1 MAPPPTEQ
9 EALSAVDTAWLR
21 MDRPAN
27 LMMICGMMLLE
38 SRIDLPQLK
47 DLIRTRMLCFH
58 RFRQRVVDARGA
70 PHWEFDP
77 AFDLDWHVRHLELQ
91 AGITLEDVASELA
104 STALDPGKPMWQWHV
119 IDGAPG
125 STRGSAL
132 VLRIHHCYGDGFALM
147 HVVEAVTDIDP
158 GHPRRPWPD
167 VLPQPPGRGAWE
179 RIFGPVTETLGD
191 AVRASLAAAMA
202 GTGLLVHPLRALE
215 YARRGA
221 DLMIQAG
228 VIAAMVPDAPTRLKG
243 ELGIAKRTAWAA
255 PISLFEVKA
264 VAGALGC
271 SVNDVLVACV
281 AGALRAWLLAGGET
295 VPDRPIRALVPVN
308 LRPPGPVTELGN
320 RFGLVFL
327 DLPLGIEDP
336 VERALAV
343 HHGMAEL
350 KNSQQ
355 PLVALGVLAGMG
367 VAPETIKERVLDA
380 LAANASIVITNVR
393 GPEQPRYLAG
403 RRIEREMFWVPQ
415 SGGIGIGVSI
425 LSYAAEVSF
434 GVIADLQRVP
444 NPADITHHFT
454 AEFEALLLCILMM
467 PWPERP
473 DRPDTHPAA
482 GGAARATGNL
492 RRHGAGARPRRR
504 RP

>member
-1 MAPPPTEQ
+1 MAPPSPGQ
-9 EALSAVDTAWLR
+9 EPLSAVDTAWLR

-27 LMMICGMMLLE
+27 LMMICGMMLLDG
-38 SRIDLPQLK
+38 RVDLPRLK
-47 DLIRTRMLCFH
+47 EVVRTRMLCFH
-58 RFRQRVVDARGA
+58 RFRQRVVDAHGA

-77 AFDLDWHVRHLELQ
+77 AFDLDWHVRHLELRVGV
-91 AGITLEDVASELA
+91 ALDDVASELA
-104 STALDPGKPMWQWHV
+104 STALDPNKPMWQWHA
-119 IDGAPG
+119 IDGAH
-125 STRGSAL
+125 GSAL
-132 VLRIHHCYGDGFALM
+132 LLRVHHCYGDGFALM

-179 RIFGPVTETLGD
+179 RILGPVTEAVGD
-191 AVRASLAAAMA
+191 GVRISLAAVAAAA
-202 GTGLLVHPLRALE
+202 GLVADPLRALE
-215 YARRGA
+215 YVRRGA
-221 DLMIQAG
+221 DLVAQAG
-228 VIAAMVPDAPTRLKG
+228 VIATMAPDARTRLKG
-243 ELGIAKRTAWAA
+243 ELGIAKRTAWAR
-255 PISLFEVKA
+255 PLSLFEVKA
-264 VAGALGC
+264 VAAGLGC

-281 AGALRAWLLAGGET
+281 AGALRAWLLEGGEP

-327 DLPLGIEDP
+327 DLPLEIEDP

-343 HHGMAEL
+343 NQGMAEL

-367 VAPETIKERVLDA
+367 VAPEAMKERILEA
-380 LAANASIVITNVR
+380 LAANASIIITNVR
-393 GPEQPRYLAG
+393 GPEQRRYLAG

-425 LSYAAEVSF
+425 LSYAGEVSF

-444 NPADITHHFT
+444 NPADITARFT
-454 AEFEALLLCILMM
+454 AEFEALLLYVLMM
-467 PWPERP
+467 PWPEP
-473 DRPDTHPAA
+473 PEP
-482 GGAARATGNL
+482 
-492 RRHGAGARPRRR
+492 PR
-504 RP
+504 